1 MKESVEK
8 HLSSYTLS
16 KTIAIE
22 SSINF
27 NHFDNVS
34 NYLISS

>member
-8 HLSSYTLS
+8 HLSSSTFA

-34 NYLISS
+34 KYFMSN